1 MAPGYG
7 TNRVTFDEP
16 LLAVQMLVPSK
27 TIPKYGLVAPAGSA
41 KLTPAPVP
49 GSIRVTFD
57 VDKLAI
63 QMLVPSKAI

>member
-1 MAPGYG
+1 
-7 TNRVTFDEP
+7 
-16 LLAVQMLVPSK
+16 MLVPSK

-41 KLTPAPVP
+41 KMVPAPVA
-49 GSIRVTFD
+49 GLIRDTFD